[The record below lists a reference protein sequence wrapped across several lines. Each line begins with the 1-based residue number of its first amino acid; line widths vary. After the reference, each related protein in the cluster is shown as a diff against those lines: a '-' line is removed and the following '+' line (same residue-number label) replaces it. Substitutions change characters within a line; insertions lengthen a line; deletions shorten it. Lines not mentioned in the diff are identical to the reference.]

1 MRIAVLG
8 MGHMGR
14 AVAGRLLAQ
23 GYDVAVWNRTPGR
36 AAEVTGAGAAE
47 ASSPAEAARG
57 AEAVLM
63 SLADDRAVLDVMEGL
78 TGLDA
83 DPDGPIVVDMSTVSP
98 ETSRR
103 LRDMVPGR
111 RFLAAPIIGAP
122 QTVFASMASSLV
134 GGDRRL
140 LDRLEPVWSRVFS
153 VHWYCGED
161 PGSATAF
168 KLLNNFLLMSGVA
181 ALAEVVAAAEAAAL
195 DMKLLREVL
204 YQWPT
209 IPPAILNRVDDVIA
223 GEHKGWFPTRLGAK
237 DVRLLNEL
245 AESNGLSLPIARVVE
260 RRYEQAGER
269 GWTEADIAAVV
280 EVVRAE
286 RRQEPGV
293 PTAAPGR
300 A

>member
-1 MRIAVLG
+1 M
-8 MGHMGR
+8 
-14 AVAGRLLAQ
+14 
-23 GYDVAVWNRTPGR
+23 AVWNRTPGR

-181 ALAEVVAAAEAAAL
+181 AVAEVVATAEAAAL